1 MCRKQTGRVDEI
13 KSSGIW
19 ACPECRQ
26 KLANEKDLSLFYVT
40 IPPHSACEIRWAS
53 QENSEQ
59 LDSKI
64 LCGGPL
70 RIAVI
75 AD

>member
-1 MCRKQTGRVDEI
+1 VSNENQEI
-13 KSSGIW
+13 SIPFKKIKINKIEN
-19 ACPECRQ
+19 A
-26 KLANEKDLSLFYVT
+26 SLFFIT

-53 QENSEQ
+53 VENSEK

-75 AD
+75 SD

>member
-1 MCRKQTGRVDEI
+1 MNK
-13 KSSGIW
+13 
-19 ACPECRQ
+19 
-26 KLANEKDLSLFYVT
+26 EKKDSETNMIEPASLFYIT

-53 QENSEQ
+53 EENSEK